1 MSVTKAF
8 YDAVHNND
16 VLSVHIM
23 MKDSLL
29 LEPTFKDFDAMEQA
43 AQNMEGLYQPH
54 DGRPF
59 ITDCSQWNDAYMSK
73 QMVQV
78 VSNFSRERV
87 AHLKEVVRYLRPVEE
102 KKASERA
109 QVNRRSNYD
118 ARSAHVGHL
127 NATHNTYQDQKRRDQ
142 EEGRYIRP
150 EFAVGV
156 VAGAAVGAAV
166 AYAASVTIAGGAV
179 VGAVVGGTA
188 ATVLRKK

>member
-29 LEPTFKDFDAMEQA
+29 LEPTFKDFDAMEHV

-59 ITDCSQWNDAYMSK
+59 IADHSQWNDAYMSK
-73 QMVQV
+73 LMVQV
-78 VSNFSRERV
+78 VFNFSRERV
-87 AHLKEVVRYLRPVEE
+87 AHLKEVVRYLRPIEE
-102 KKASERA
+102 KKEPERV
-109 QVNRRSNYD
+109 QVQHRSDYQ
-118 ARSAHVGHL
+118 ARSAHVSRQ
-127 NATHNTYQDQKRRDQ
+127 NTTHNTYQAQKRRDQ
-142 EEGRYIRP
+142 KDGRYIRT

-166 AYAASVTIAGGAV
+166 AYAASVTIAGGAI

-188 ATVLRKK
+188 TTVLRKK

>member
-1 MSVTKAF
+1 MAVTKAF
-8 YDAVHNND
+8 YDAVRNND

-29 LEPTFKDFDAMEQA
+29 ADPTFEEFDAMEHV

-59 ITDCSQWNDAYMSK
+59 IADHSQWNDAYMSK
-73 QMVQV
+73 LMVQV

-87 AHLKEVVRYLRPVEE
+87 AHLKEVVRYLRPIEE
-102 KKASERA
+102 KKEPERV
-109 QVNRRSNYD
+109 QVQHRSDYQ
-118 ARSAHVGHL
+118 ARSAHVSRQ
-127 NATHNTYQDQKRRDQ
+127 NTTHNTYQAQKRRDQ
-142 EEGRYIRP
+142 KDGRYIRT

-166 AYAASVTIAGGAV
+166 AYAASVTIAGGAI

-188 ATVLRKK
+188 TTVLRKK

>member
-29 LEPTFKDFDAMEQA
+29 LEPTFKDFDAMEHV

-59 ITDCSQWNDAYMSK
+59 ITDHSQWNNDYMDTL
-73 QMVQV
+73 MVQV

-87 AHLKEVVRYLRPVEE
+87 AHLKEVVRYLRPIEE
-102 KKASERA
+102 KKEPERV
-109 QVNRRSNYD
+109 QVQHRSDYQ
-118 ARSAHVGHL
+118 ARSAHVSRQ
-127 NATHNTYQDQKRRDQ
+127 NATHNTYQAQKRRDQ
-142 EEGRYIRP
+142 KDGRYIRT